1 MVDAYERIK
10 KTKPEKKEK
19 MEQTLKVI
27 AYARNG
33 HTDKFGIPR
42 QSREES
48 PILTRIVFE
57 PEYSVVEALR
67 GIEGYSHLW
76 LVWGFSASRPATSER
91 QSQSDSKTAK
101 VVGAQAGF
109 AVGQLWSPTVRPP
122 RLGGNKRMGVFATRS
137 PFRPNPIG
145 LSSVR
150 LVGICINGELQI
162 TNHEF
167 GVADTD
173 LDIISHENGR
183 MELIVSGA
191 DVLDGTPIYDIKPY
205 LSFSDSHPDA
215 RNGFAEETK
224 DRELAVDWSLVD
236 DSDSADGSI
245 TLYES
250 RGNHAGITRESRG
263 NFSMLRRLKEDIEYI
278 LRQDPRP
285 GYQNDPEREY
295 KLDYAGLTVTF
306 QVQSEEEEGKEN
318 AKGMKSEG
326 GESAKGMKREG
337 GESAKGMSRGKV
349 IVKRIEKWPK
359 RNSVH

>member
-1 MVDAYERIK
+1 
-10 KTKPEKKEK
+10 
-19 MEQTLKVI
+19 MELKVI
-27 AYARNG
+27 AIARNG

-57 PEYSVVEALR
+57 PEYNVREALR

-76 LVWGFSASRPATSER
+76 LIWGFSEVP
-91 QSQSDSKTAK
+91 SDKVPSDKEPSAK
-101 VVGAQAGF
+101 E
-109 AVGQLWSPTVRPP
+109 WSPTVRPP

-145 LSSVR
+145 LSSVK
-150 LVGICINGELQI
+150 LVKVVYPDKS
-162 TNHEF
+162 TNRH
-167 GVADTD
+167 TD
-173 LDIISHENGR
+173 ISKFQGDAGKKEGR

-224 DRELAVDWSLVD
+224 DRELEVDWSLV
-236 DSDSADGSI
+236 AN
-245 TLYES
+245 ES
-250 RGNHAGITRESRG
+250 SVIMAEI
-263 NFSMLRRLKEDIEYI
+263 DYI

-295 KLDYAGLTVTF
+295 KMEYGGWRVTF
-306 QVQSEEEEGKEN
+306 RVNS
-318 AKGMKSEG
+318 
-326 GESAKGMKREG
+326 
-337 GESAKGMSRGKV
+337 
-349 IVKRIEKWPK
+349 
-359 RNSVH
+359 NSVVVVCQISKI